1 MQTHISP
8 ICPLRL
14 EEGIE
19 IEGCTCKDSS
29 PLAWTDGKE
38 RFTAG
43 VGHGRSPRL
52 PTSVGW

>member
-8 ICPLRL
+8 ICPLRI